1 MKKQESYRYS
11 IFCKEKLLYEG
22 LTEEEYFDK
31 LEELSQDFYINGVP
45 HPEDLKTV
53 ILTD

>member
-1 MKKQESYRYS
+1 MVHKYNIICKGEVIYS
-11 IFCKEKLLYEG
+11 K

-53 ILTD
+53 ILMD

>member
-11 IFCKEKLLYEG
+11 IFRKEKLLYEG

-53 ILTD
+53 ILMD